1 MLNDKTGKKI
11 ALKERKKTLK
21 KTRTNL
27 LNLDKGLKLVTH

>member
-1 MLNDKTGKKI
+1 MIKLEKKI

-27 LNLDKGLKLVTH
+27 LNLNKDLKLVTH

>member
-1 MLNDKTGKKI
+1 MIKLEKKI

>member
-1 MLNDKTGKKI
+1 MIKMEKTI

-21 KTRTNL
+21 NTRTNL